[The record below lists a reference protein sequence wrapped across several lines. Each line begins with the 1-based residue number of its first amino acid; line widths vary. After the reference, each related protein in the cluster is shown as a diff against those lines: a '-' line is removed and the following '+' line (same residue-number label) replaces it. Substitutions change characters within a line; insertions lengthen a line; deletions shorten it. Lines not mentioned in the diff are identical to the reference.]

1 MQRHLFRH
9 GRGRDHVPHP
19 LQRSYEHV
27 VGVGVPAA
35 ELLKKILFFREA
47 KFLGALEITYF
58 EKVCYSQS
66 VAEVCSNMFA
76 VLEGAVP
83 PHLLQGS
90 AWSTKKNILVDTKHL

>member
-35 ELLKKILFFREA
+35 ELIEKKIIF
-47 KFLGALEITYF
+47 
-58 EKVCYSQS
+58 
-66 VAEVCSNMFA
+66 
-76 VLEGAVP
+76 
-83 PHLLQGS
+83 QGS
-90 AWSTKKNILVDTKHL
+90 EIPWSARNYLL